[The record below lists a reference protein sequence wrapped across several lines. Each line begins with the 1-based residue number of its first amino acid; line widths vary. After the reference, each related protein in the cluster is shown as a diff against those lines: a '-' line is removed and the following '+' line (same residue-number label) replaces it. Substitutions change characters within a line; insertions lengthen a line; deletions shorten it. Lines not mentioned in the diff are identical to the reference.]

1 MPHDNDKNSKPAR
14 PTALP
19 ARPMRLP
26 GITPPNAPKAT
37 QKADTIPSNH
47 IRTDNV
53 TDPQIVCP
61 ECRTEIKLA
70 ESLAAP
76 LIAETRRQ
84 FEAQL
89 AAREA
94 DSGRREARLK
104 QIQDD
109 VTKARESVDEQVTA
123 RLRAERA
130 AIVEAEAKKAKSALA
145 DELGR
150 RDRELDELQQSLAT
164 NNAKLAEA
172 QQAQTEMLRK
182 QRELN
187 DARREVDLT
196 VEKKVQEHLA
206 AVRENGQAGS
216 RGHPQVQGR
225 GEGGPDR
232 RHAARDRGS
241 SPPGRAG
248 FAAAPG
254 RNT

>member
-94 DSGRREARLK
+94 DSGRREAR
-104 QIQDD
+104 
-109 VTKARESVDEQVTA
+109 ESVDEQVTA

-182 QRELN
+182 QRELD

-232 RHAARDRGS
+232 RHAARDRRS